1 MRPPSRGG
9 GRAGEPASVQ
19 DCDVLIAGGTVIT
32 MDADRRILDD
42 GAVAIRGNRI
52 VDVGRRQELVPRYRP
67 ARILE
72 GRGRVITPGLI
83 QTHVHVS
90 AEAAMRGTLP
100 DTMPPS
106 QWVRQVTAFYAAM
119 TPEEEAL
126 NATATF
132 IELVRTGT
140 TCFVEAGTT
149 KHTDAVID
157 AIGRVGIRGCV
168 GTWSWDIPRQPA
180 NLYQD
185 TDQAIARNESL
196 IERYNGAHDDRVR
209 VWTSPIGHTM
219 TSDALLV
226 GLKQLADRHKTGMT
240 MHLSSWLEDVRG
252 YIERTGMRPVAYYR
266 HLGVLGPNVLLAH
279 MVNLDDE
286 EVELVLQSGT
296 MIAHCPT
303 TAGWFGYGLTQ
314 VSRFPEMLARGAT
327 IGLGCDAQTCSNNL
341 DIVRAMY
348 SSAILFRDARRDMAA
363 MPAETML
370 EMATLH
376 GARCAL
382 QEDDLGSLE
391 PGKKADVVLFDATRP
406 EWRPLH
412 NPVANLVFAADG
424 HSVDT
429 VIIDGRIVLE
439 RGVMTTVDVEATFRE
454 LERVGQ
460 RVLSATKWR
469 TPLKWPVIG

>member
-1 MRPPSRGG
+1 VS
-9 GRAGEPASVQ
+9 SQ
-19 DCDVLIAGGTVIT
+19 LCDILVSGGTVIT
-32 MDADRRILDD
+32 MDAGRRVLRD
-42 GAVAIRGNRI
+42 GAVAIRGDRI
-52 VDVGRRQELVPRYRP
+52 VDVGRRDDLAPRYRAVRTID
-67 ARILE
+67 AR
-72 GRGRVITPGLI
+72 GHVVTPGLI

-119 TPEEEAL
+119 SPEEEAI

-132 IELVRTGT
+132 IELIRTGT
-140 TCFVEAGTT
+140 TTFIEAGTT

-157 AIGRVGIRGCV
+157 AMGRVGIRGCI
-168 GTWSWDIPRQPA
+168 GTWSWDIPKEPA
-180 NLYQD
+180 NLYQE
-185 TDQAIARNESL
+185 TDRAIEKNASL
-196 IERYNGAHDDRVR
+196 IERYDGAHDGRVR

-226 GLKQLADRHKTGMT
+226 GLKQLADEHHTGMT
-240 MHLSSWLEDVRG
+240 MHLSSWLEDVRS
-252 YIERTGMRPVAYYR
+252 YVERTGMRPVKYYD

-286 EVELVLQSGT
+286 EVELVLRTGAK
-296 MIAHCPT
+296 IAHCPT

-314 VSRFPEMLARGAT
+314 VGRFPEMLARGAT

-341 DIVRAMY
+341 DGVRAMY
-348 SSAILFRDARRDMAA
+348 SSAILFRDGRRDQNA
-363 MPAETML
+363 MPAETVL

-382 QEDDLGSLE
+382 QEADLGSLE
-391 PGKKADVVLFDATRP
+391 AGKKADIILFDATRP

-412 NPVANLVFAADG
+412 QPVANLVFAADG

-429 VIIDGRIVLE
+429 VLIDGRVVLDGG
-439 RGVMTTVDVEATFRE
+439 RMTTVDVESTFRD
-454 LERVGQ
+454 LERVGD
-460 RVLSATKWR
+460 RVLGATGWR
-469 TPLKWPVIG
+469 TPAKWPIID

>member
-1 MRPPSRGG
+1 MSS
-9 GRAGEPASVQ
+9 EL
-19 DCDVLIAGGTVIT
+19 CDLLIEGGTVIT
-32 MDADRRILDD
+32 MDAERRVLSD
-42 GAVAIRGNRI
+42 GAIAIRGGRI
-52 VDVGRRQELVPRYRP
+52 VEVGRRADVVARYSAVRV
-67 ARILE
+67 ID
-72 GRGRVITPGLI
+72 GRRRVITPGLI

-119 TPEEEAL
+119 SPDEEAV

-132 IELVRTGT
+132 IELIRTGT
-140 TCFVEAGTT
+140 TCFIEAGTT

-157 AIGRVGIRGCV
+157 AMGRVGIRGCI

-180 NLYQD
+180 NLFQE
-185 TDQAIARNESL
+185 TDRAIEKNASL
-196 IERYNGAHDDRVR
+196 IERYDGAHDGRIR

-219 TSDALLV
+219 TSDGLLI
-226 GLKQLADRHKTGMT
+226 GLKQLADRHRTGMT
-240 MHLSSWLEDVRG
+240 MHLSSWLEDVRS
-252 YIERTGMRPVAYYR
+252 YVERTGMRPVKYYD

-286 EVELVLQSGT
+286 EVELVLRSGT
-296 MIAHCPT
+296 KIAHCPT

-314 VSRFPEMLARGAT
+314 VGRFPEMLARGAT

-341 DIVRAMY
+341 DAVRAMY
-348 SSAILFRDARRDMAA
+348 SSAILFRDARRDQNA
-363 MPAETML
+363 MPAETVL

-382 QEDDLGSLE
+382 QEADLGSLE
-391 PGKKADVVLFDATRP
+391 AGKKADVVLFDATRP

-412 NPVANLVFAADG
+412 HPIANLVFAADG

-429 VIIDGRIVLE
+429 VLIDGRVVLE
-439 RGVMTTVDVEATFRE
+439 GGRMTSVDVEQTFRE
-454 LERVGQ
+454 LERTGR
-460 RVLSATKWR
+460 RVLDATGWR
-469 TPLKWPVIG
+469 TPAKWPVID